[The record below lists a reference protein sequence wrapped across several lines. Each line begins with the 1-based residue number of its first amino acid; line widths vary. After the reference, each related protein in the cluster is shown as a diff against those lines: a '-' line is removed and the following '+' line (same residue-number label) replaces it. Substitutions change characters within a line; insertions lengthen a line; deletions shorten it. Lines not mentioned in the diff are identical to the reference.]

1 MTEADHVARLLE
13 AGRRAVDPKHRADP
27 GEVGLRKGWAAGEK
41 EKGPQFDLEAPPSAE
56 KGVEASPVRVSPQHA
71 S

>member
-1 MTEADHVARLLE
+1 MTEAEHVDRLLA

-27 GEVGLRKGWAAGEK
+27 GEVGLRKGWMPG
-41 EKGPQFDLEAPPSAE
+41 EAPQSRQERA
-56 KGVEASPVRVSPQHA
+56 GGASEAPAAISQPPAPQRA

>member
-1 MTEADHVARLLE
+1 MTDEGHVDRLLE

-27 GEVGLRKGWAAGEK
+27 GEVGLRKGWTSE
-41 EKGPQFDLEAPPSAE
+41 
-56 KGVEASPVRVSPQHA
+56 EASRLRQEPAGDASDAPAAISQPPTPQRA